1 MAISKAIFVL
11 FGAVV
16 LVQTSAVH
24 AQTTISGQ
32 VSEPIIVV
40 SPQGLLQDAI
50 GTIITLPNGGVV
62 FGIDITVVCLRENVT
77 ATQLGSLLVYP
88 ILRQRCLSLDEYLEI
103 TPDTDRIDLA
113 FNSLEGTGLDQSPL
127 VLVLPPGE
135 SGLQKLSQV
144 IFFDGFE

>member
-62 FGIDITVVCLRENVT
+62 FGIDITLVCLRQEVT
-77 ATQLGSLLVYP
+77 TTSLTPLLVYS
-88 ILRQRCLSLDEYLEI
+88 ILRQRC
-103 TPDTDRIDLA
+103 
-113 FNSLEGTGLDQSPL
+113 N
-127 VLVLPPGE
+127 
-135 SGLQKLSQV
+135 
-144 IFFDGFE
+144 